1 MRKVTKPFDCRAF
14 GQAIKDARTRTGLTR
29 AHVEEMYDIDAR
41 YLLAI
46 ENKGQSMSLQ
56 VLFEL
61 ATIFGVSAD
70 KFFFPDAGASKSEER
85 LRLDG
90 LLDTLNGWELS
101 VIESTAQALHN
112 ARTIREDYHRR
123 GYPAAFVEKARRVNS
138 GHAGAGRFRKKPPR
152 ITTL

>member
-29 AHVEEMYDIDAR
+29 AQVEEMYDIDAR

-56 VLFEL
+56 VFFEL
-61 ATIFGVSAD
+61 ATIFGVPAD
-70 KFFFPDAGASKSEER
+70 KFFFPDTGAAKSEER
-85 LRLDG
+85 LWLDG

-101 VIESTAQALHN
+101 IVESTAKALHN
-112 ARTIREDYHRR
+112 ARTIRED
-123 GYPAAFVEKARRVNS
+123 
-138 GHAGAGRFRKKPPR
+138 
-152 ITTL
+152 